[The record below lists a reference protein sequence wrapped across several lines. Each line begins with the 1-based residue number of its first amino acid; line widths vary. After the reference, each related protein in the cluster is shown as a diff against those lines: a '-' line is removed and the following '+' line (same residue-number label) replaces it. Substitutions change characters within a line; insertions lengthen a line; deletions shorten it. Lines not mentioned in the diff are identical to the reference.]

1 MSTFFSKFKGKKGT
15 RTDFAGKPAASS
27 VSHTPLPEPRIEP
40 KPTPGAKL
48 KDSTIE
54 EERVNADEE
63 AETSAGRSKAADHQ
77 VKPPAVQASTQAK
90 ASEIPSGTFTT
101 TDLSGKD
108 AYQQYWA
115 PEVPYDLIPIQHPRV
130 NYYTPNCTS
139 LFKIIDIT
147 HSLVNNTKFIQQQ
160 AIGYIPY
167 AVDCYYAA
175 LVYRQILRAKRASS
189 TLTGNE
195 KTLLTRWEKT
205 YPDEKL
211 PVAKPIFP
219 FLSTIISCELE
230 DRKYDWNVPHV
241 PEAVFKAD
249 SGSSNAP
256 IRGSRHF
263 DSSNGLSFALP
274 QFNFMIGMLNSYINE
289 TPATIQAKI
298 GTDDIYRP
306 VNLAHANQPVNI
318 FGVNISN
325 NDNTG
330 DAFKR
335 LFSSCG
341 MSQQV
346 LIANE
351 NIGAS
356 LKQAKRTDF
365 YTDIKLVPVL
375 PANNPLNHVSSV
387 SMSTLDEFLFM
398 TKDNNLRWFDLLL
411 TNAITHARFF
421 DGVENLS
428 TVPTVGGLETCVIGQ
443 YKRDNR
449 VIADMYYDTLDFALN
464 IHQAHWYDQK
474 LKTATAGFA
483 TNRAGTSRRES
494 FQAMAFATNSLP
506 PIRLTVN
513 TPLPGFRIG
522 KLYENTEW
530 TETYGF
536 EDDEFGKPMFV
547 SWNSVIRK
555 MFNEKPGPTFA

>member
-1 MSTFFSKFKGKKGT
+1 MSTFFSRFKGKKGT
-15 RTDFAGKPAASS
+15 RTDFGGKTNKAQVKVSLPA
-27 VSHTPLPEPRIEP
+27 PEPETRPEP
-40 KPTPGAKL
+40 APKA
-48 KDSTIE
+48 KDSAVE
-54 EERVNADEE
+54 EERIHADEE
-63 AETSAGRSKAADHQ
+63 AESAAGRSKAADHQ
-77 VKPPAVQASTQAK
+77 VKPPAVKASTQAK
-90 ASEIPSGTFTT
+90 AAEIPDGTYTT

-108 AYQQYWA
+108 AYQQFWA
-115 PEVPYDLIPIQHPRV
+115 PEVPYDLIPVQHPRV
-130 NYYTPNCTS
+130 NYWTPNCTA

-147 HSLVNNTKFIQQQ
+147 HSLVNNTKFVQQQ
-160 AIGYIPY
+160 AVNYIPY

-211 PVAKPIFP
+211 VVAKPAFP
-219 FLSTIISCELE
+219 FFSTIISCELE

-241 PEAVFKAD
+241 PEAMFKAD
-249 SGSSNAP
+249 TGTAAAP
-256 IRGSRHF
+256 VRGSRHF
-263 DSSNGLSFALP
+263 DSSNGLSFSLP
-274 QFNFMIGMLNSYINE
+274 QFPFMIGMLNSYINE
-289 TPATIQAKI
+289 TAATIQTKI
-298 GTDDIYRP
+298 GSDDIYRP
-306 VNLAHANQPVNI
+306 VNLAHATQPVNI
-318 FGVNISN
+318 FGVNIN
-325 NDNTG
+325 NTDNTG
-330 DAFKR
+330 NDFKR

-365 YTDIKLVPVL
+365 YTDIKFVPVV
-375 PANNPLNHVSSV
+375 PAQNPLNHVSSV
-387 SMSTLDEFLFM
+387 RMSILDEFLFM

-421 DGVENLS
+421 KGVENLS
-428 TVPTVGGLETCVIGQ
+428 TVPTVGGLETCVVGQ
-443 YKRDNR
+443 YKRDTR
-449 VIADMYYDTLDFALN
+449 VIADMYYDSLDFGLTGD
-464 IHQAHWYDQK
+464 QANWYDQK
-474 LKTATAGFA
+474 LKSTTAGFA
-483 TNRAGTSRRES
+483 TNRAGTSRKES

-506 PIRLTVN
+506 PIKTAAPA
-513 TPLPGFRIG
+513 PLIGFRTG

-547 SWNSVIRK
+547 SWTSVVRN
-555 MFNEKPGPTFA
+555 MFDEKPGPAFE